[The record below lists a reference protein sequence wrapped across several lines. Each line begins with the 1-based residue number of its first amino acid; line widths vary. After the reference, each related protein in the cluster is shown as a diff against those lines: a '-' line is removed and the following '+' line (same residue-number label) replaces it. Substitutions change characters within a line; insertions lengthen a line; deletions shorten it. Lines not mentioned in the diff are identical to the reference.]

1 MSEHKQRF
9 CFSYYVTINLLWRH
23 ESLIS
28 NLKMISLTVDEYIK
42 IAKEQY
48 SYNLD
53 QVNQFE
59 TFQVQ
64 N

>member
-1 MSEHKQRF
+1 
-9 CFSYYVTINLLWRH
+9 
-23 ESLIS
+23 
-28 NLKMISLTVDEYIK
+28 MISLTVDEYIK

-64 N
+64 NWMKMNV